1 MDRCFETRPRVNCA
15 KVFGLLVIWL
25 GPGGQKGRLMG
36 RLGDSKGQGKCVVG
50 PRGSRATS
58 MWSHGVNN
66 GDLMALLMIC
76 EAYMPM

>member
-1 MDRCFETRPRVNCA
+1 MDICFETRPRVNCA

-25 GPGGQKGRLMG
+25 GLGGLMG
-36 RLGDSKGQGKCVVG
+36 RLGDSRGPGECLVG

-66 GDLMALLMIC
+66 IGSGVVHEALADPKI
-76 EAYMPM
+76 